1 MNFGE
6 RTSESDSFAIMN
18 RAMDLGINF
27 WDTADRYGGK
37 ASGGAT
43 EQIIGRYFAA
53 NSGKRD
59 QVVLATKFQGQMGP
73 GVNDRGA
80 SAIHIRNACEASL
93 RRLQTDRIDLYQ
105 MHHVN
110 RDAPWEEVYGAFD
123 VLRQQGKI
131 IYAGVS
137 NHAGWHI
144 ARGCEAARRLGT
156 LGIVSEQ
163 SKYSLASRYIE
174 LEVLPACREYGV
186 GVIPWSPLEGGLL
199 GGVLEGQKGVRRESE
214 GAKKKMDAKREQL
227 RGWENFCRE
236 RANVRPT
243 RRWRGSSRSP
253 ALPRRS
259 SARERSSSSNKVC
272 ARWRSTSRPMRW
284 RGSIRSGPR
293 WELRKT
299 RRRGNRRTDWRRPKR
314 TRGKQAR
321 DGLRIYLA
329 AVLAPRSL
337 GKVKR
342 PIRKRARYKHARLNE
357 NPVASSRKV
366 RVEGSAHEWG

>member
-1 MNFGE
+1 MNYVNLGRSGCRVSRLCLGTMNFGE
-6 RTSESDSFAIMN
+6 RTSEIDSFAIMN
-18 RAMDLGINF
+18 QAADLGINF

-37 ASGGAT
+37 AGSGST
-43 EQIIGRYFAA
+43 EQILGRYFAA
-53 NSGKRD
+53 NAGKRD

-93 RRLQTDRIDLYQ
+93 KRLQTDRIDLYQ

-123 VLRQQGKI
+123 LLRQQGKI

-144 ARGCEAARRLGT
+144 ARACEAAKRLGT

-199 GGVLEGQKGVRRESE
+199 GGVLEGPKGVRRESE
-214 GAKKKMDAKREQL
+214 GAKKKIDARREQI
-227 RGWENFCRE
+227 RAWESFCKDLGE
-236 RANVRPT
+236 R
-243 RRWRGSSRSP
+243 P
-253 ALPRRS
+253 ADVALAWILQVPGIT
-259 SARERSSSSNKVC
+259 A
-272 ARWRSTSRPMRW
+272 P
-284 RGSIRSGPR
+284 IIGPR
-293 WELRKT
+293 TLEQLEQSLRAFEVHLSSDALAQIDQIWPPV
-299 RRRGNRRTDWRRPKR
+299 GVPDNQAP
-314 TRGKQAR
+314 GKSPYR
-321 DGLRIYLA
+321 LE
-329 AVLAPRSL
+329 APE
-337 GKVKR
+337 
-342 PIRKRARYKHARLNE
+342 AYA
-357 NPVASSRKV
+357 
-366 RVEGSAHEWG
+366 W